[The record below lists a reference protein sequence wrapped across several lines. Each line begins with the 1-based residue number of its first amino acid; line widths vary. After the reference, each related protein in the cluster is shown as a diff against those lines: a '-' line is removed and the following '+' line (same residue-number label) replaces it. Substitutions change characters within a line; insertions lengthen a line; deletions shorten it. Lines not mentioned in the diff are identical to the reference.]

1 MQDSSTK
8 KPENT
13 QISDD
18 NDDNSDNFVVPVNT
32 PVAQEQKETESDS
45 LKESQKIPEKASTIT
60 NEQSISDNVLPQND
74 TPNDASVENNEEK
87 IETEIITQ
95 KLAEETKEIANA
107 TNKEL
112 EESTQKDLSGANEFL
127 EKSDPEKEKL
137 EQPQVSAPPV
147 DMKNIDIKHE
157 AIKNSQEKIKN
168 SEASPRVI
176 IREKIIEKKLS
187 EEEIKRL
194 YKKILLEHLK
204 NARKKRRVIYENNL
218 KLIEQ
223 KNSNEKF
230 TPKSVA
236 KDLKVSRRTAS
247 RYLRKLF
254 KQGKIMRFG
263 AGKKLFYQV
272 YAR

>member
-1 MQDSSTK
+1 MQDFALK

-18 NDDNSDNFVVPVNT
+18 NDDNSNNLVVPVNT
-32 PVAQEQKETESDS
+32 PVAQEQKETESYS
-45 LKESQKIPEKASTIT
+45 LKESQKILEKASTIA

-74 TPNDASVENNEEK
+74 TPNNASVENNEEK
-87 IETEIITQ
+87 IETETITQ
-95 KLAEETKEIANA
+95 KLAEETKEIANVK
-107 TNKEL
+107 NQEL
-112 EESTQKDLSGANEFL
+112 KKPAQKDLSGANELL
-127 EKSDPEKEKL
+127 EKLDFEKEKA
-137 EQPQVSAPPV
+137 EP
-147 DMKNIDIKHE
+147 KI
-157 AIKNSQEKIKN
+157 IKNSQEKIKN